1 MCCQNGREELYL
13 VESRKLKV
21 DVAGMDKKVYL
32 CGRKMKGYTM
42 KKLLLSILFCGM
54 GMSFYAAQTTYT
66 FTSKSWASK
75 VGTVVT
81 DGKTDGWTSIEDGQD
96 YTTGYNTPQGLTSQ
110 GIRITKSMNAEAQ
123 SVIAFTDVRKLV
135 LNYCT
140 NNKKGKGDVV
150 IWVGDND
157 SIVTSIAAPSDN
169 GGLNREV
176 EIVVPFVQTG
186 KIRLKVKCTENS
198 IYINEIT
205 IKASNASPSV
215 GGLTKS
221 TFQLVTNISQLAD
234 NDEVMIGV
242 SGSSYNYVMGV
253 YDESVSRNNIHAVRA
268 SYSADR
274 NTVDEVAEAVYR
286 LRVVTDTEGG
296 SVSYTLQDY
305 TDWYIVASGGN
316 PNRGNNNYL
325 TIWDTVNSPSYGRF
339 GYWAISIADDGTA
352 SVVNEG
358 SSRSKMLQ
366 FNNNGGTPIFAC
378 YENASQTAVT
388 LYRRI
393 SVPADDEPY
402 IQPAFVNFGTA
413 LLTAESISGT
423 KSIEVNAINLTAE
436 ISASLK
442 DGSVFS
448 LDKTELDRDGD
459 RLSISYQVSAEGA
472 YKDTVVLRSG
482 STQVEVPVFLYVNRL
497 LTIAEARQLEDQSTC
512 YLQEVVVTKKYD
524 KYIFVQDSTGSILLF
539 DGGNVYGKE
548 LSNGYRLQGVTG
560 KFQNYYGNPSVTLSA
575 AFRSAKGEECAPVE
589 QSTALTEDDVC
600 RFIVVRNTTFNRDM
614 ECLVGGVYVPLY
626 ALFGEMPT
634 ISDGMRYDVSGIVYN
649 YEGVV
654 LCPVSATETGT
665 GVDAVKLTEQ
675 LQWRDG
681 VLLNPQGLPLHIYSV
696 AGTLLL
702 RSSGDVCTTG
712 WASGTYLICT
722 DGLQP
727 MKLTIW

>member
-1 MCCQNGREELYL
+1 MD
-13 VESRKLKV
+13 VVSR
-21 DVAGMDKKVYL
+21 MDKNVYL
-32 CGRKMKGYTM
+32 CGRKMKCCTM

-54 GMSFYAAQTTYT
+54 GVSFYAAQTTYT
-66 FTSKSWASK
+66 FTSKTWASK
-75 VGTVVT
+75 VGSVVT
-81 DGKTDGWTSIEDGQD
+81 DGKTDGWTSIEAGQE
-96 YTTGYNTPQGLTSQ
+96 YVVGRETPQGLNGQ

-123 SVIAFTDVRKLV
+123 SVFAFTDVRKLV

-140 NNKKGKGDVV
+140 NNKKGKGDIV

-157 SIVTSIAAPSDN
+157 SIVTSISAPSDN

-186 KIRLKVKCTENS
+186 KIRMKVKCSENS

-205 IKASNASPSV
+205 VKASNASPSV

-221 TFQLVTNISQLAD
+221 SFQLVTNISQLAD
-234 NDEVMIGV
+234 SDEVMIGV

-274 NTVDEVAEAVYR
+274 NTVNEVAEAVYR
-286 LRVVTDTEGG
+286 LRVVTNAEDG

-325 TIWDTVNSPSYGRF
+325 TVWDMADSPSYGRF
-339 GYWAISIADDGTA
+339 GYWTISIADDGAA
-352 SVVNEG
+352 SIVNEG

-366 FNNNGGTPIFAC
+366 YNNNGGTPIFAC

-388 LYRRI
+388 LYRRV
-393 SVPADDEPY
+393 SVPADDEAY
-402 IQPAFVNFGTA
+402 IQPTFVNFGTA
-413 LLTAESISGT
+413 LLTAENISDT
-423 KSIEVNAINLTAE
+423 KSIVVNAINLTAD
-436 ISASLK
+436 IRASLK

-459 RLSISYQVSAEGA
+459 RLSVSYQVSAEGA
-472 YKDTVVLRSG
+472 YKDTIVLSSG

-497 LTIAEARQLEDQSTC
+497 LTIAEAKQLEEQSTC
-512 YLQEVVVTKKYD
+512 YLQEVVVTKKYN
-524 KYIFVQDSTGSILLF
+524 KYIFVQDSTGSMLLF
-539 DGGNVYGKE
+539 DGGNMYGKE

-560 KFQNYYGNPSVTLSA
+560 KFQNYYGNPSVNLSA
-575 AFRSAKGEECAPVE
+575 SFTSSKGEECLPAE
-589 QSTALTEDDVC
+589 QATVLTEDDVC
-600 RFIVVRNTTFNRDM
+600 RFIIVRNTTFNGDM

-634 ISDGMRYDVSGIVYN
+634 ISEGMCYDVAGIVYN
-649 YEGVV
+649 YDGVV
-654 LCPVSATETGT
+654 LCPVSATEAGT
-665 GVDAVKLTEQ
+665 GVDDVKLTEQ

-681 VLLNPQGLPLHIYSV
+681 VLLNPQGLLLRIYSV
-696 AGTLLL
+696 SGMPV
-702 RSSGDVCTTG
+702 SSSFGDVCTAE
-712 WASGTYLICT
+712 WASGTYLICA
-722 DGLQP
+722 DGLKP
-727 MKLTIW
+727 LKLTIW